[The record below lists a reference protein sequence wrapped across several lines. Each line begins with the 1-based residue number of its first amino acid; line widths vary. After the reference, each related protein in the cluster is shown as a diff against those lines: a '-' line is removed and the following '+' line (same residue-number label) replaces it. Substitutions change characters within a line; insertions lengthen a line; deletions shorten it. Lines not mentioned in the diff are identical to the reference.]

1 MSAPPPICSPTG
13 SFKEV
18 SPRPPRW
25 HLQPLPFH
33 PFVPHSGSK
42 SCHLS
47 STKIIQKQL
56 HLCYRVLSTPHKKES
71 PYPIS
76 ALVWWKDPLCRI
88 KSIPGITHLPPYG
101 FKFLRGC
108 QWLLFHPPSTA
119 NFQNYTQT
127 MSCVM
132 YKHSK
137 KSLIMQRNGFIQ
149 TLCYFDLARPI
160 STNTDLTPE
169 SQ

>member
-1 MSAPPPICSPTG
+1 MFVCKTSSCCTLVKCQRPLPSVPPTG

-18 SPRPPRW
+18 SPCPPRW
-25 HLQPLPFH
+25 HLQPLSFH

-47 STKIIQKQL
+47 PTKIIQVQQL
-56 HLCYRVLSTPHKKES
+56 HLCYRVHSTPDKKES

-76 ALVWWKDPLCRI
+76 ALVWWKDQLCRI
-88 KSIPGITHLPPYG
+88 KSIPGITRLPPYG
-101 FKFLRGC
+101 FKSLRGC
-108 QWLLFHPPSTA
+108 PWLLFHPPATA

-132 YKHSK
+132 YKHK
-137 KSLIMQRNGFIQ
+137 KSPK
-149 TLCYFDLARPI
+149 LCRETGSYKHSAI
-160 STNTDLTPE
+160 SI
-169 SQ
+169 